1 MGGRVKECKVLMF
14 GTDPDGQGGIATVAS
29 VLRQQGFFERN
40 QVRYIVTHANGTGA
54 RKLLTALDAVA
65 ALSWACLTRRPVIV
79 HVHSACRASFFRK
92 SLLLAI
98 ARMGGR
104 KTVFH
109 LHGGEFRQFVMEESG
124 PLARWWIRHTIARS
138 SAVITLSDSWA
149 DFLRTLVP
157 AAKVRVIANSVA
169 LPADMNPALEEPG
182 RILFLGRAG
191 KAKGIFDLLAA
202 VARLK
207 DEFPEIMLVI
217 GGDGDLQEVERVAE
231 QLQVGAHVTLLG
243 WIGQQERDSQLRRA
257 AVFTL
262 PSYNE
267 GLPMSM
273 LEAMAAGKA
282 VVVTPVGGI
291 PEAVQDHENGLLVCV
306 GEVDQLVYAFRQLF
320 SDVALRRTLGNQAR
334 ATIAGRYSTDVV
346 MTQLS
351 QLYGELERSA

>member
-1 MGGRVKECKVLMF
+1 MKECKVLML

-40 QVRYIVTHANGTGA
+40 QVRYIVTHANGTGV
-54 RKLLTALDAVA
+54 RKALTALEAVA
-65 ALSWACLTRRPVIV
+65 ALSWACLMRRNVIV

-98 ARMGGR
+98 ARLGGR

-109 LHGGEFRQFVMEESG
+109 LHGGEFRQFVLEESG
-124 PLARWWIRHTIARS
+124 PLARWWIRHTIAHS

-149 DFLRTLVP
+149 EFLHTLVP
-157 AAKVRVIANSVA
+157 SAKVRVIANSVA
-169 LPADMNPALEEPG
+169 LPADVDSALEESG

-191 KAKGIFDLLAA
+191 KGKGIFDLLAA

-207 DEFPEIMLVI
+207 EEFPEVMLVI
-217 GGDGDLQEVERVAE
+217 GGDGDLPEVERVAAE
-231 QLQVGAHVTLLG
+231 LQVSAHITLLG

-291 PEAVQDHENGLLVCV
+291 PEAVRDHDNGVLVPV
-306 GEVDQLVYAFRQLF
+306 GDVDQLEFAFRQLF
-320 SDVALRRTLGNQAR
+320 RDAALRRSIGSKAR
-334 ATIAGRYSTDVV
+334 TTIAGRYSTDVV
-346 MTQLS
+346 MTQLA
-351 QLYGELERSA
+351 QLYEELERAG